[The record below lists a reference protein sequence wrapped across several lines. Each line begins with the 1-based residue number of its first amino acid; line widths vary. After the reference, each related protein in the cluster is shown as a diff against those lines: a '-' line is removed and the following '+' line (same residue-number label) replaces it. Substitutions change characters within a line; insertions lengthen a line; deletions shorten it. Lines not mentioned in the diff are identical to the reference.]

1 MCCSS
6 RVMQEIAVN
15 STFTP
20 LHSRQYLLL
29 LSFPF
34 SGVVQRIEK
43 RLISSTL
50 AKERKEMNN
59 TGKKGM
65 ERLRKEKCSI
75 LWNKE
80 GGLLLVVTLRHV
92 ASRCFV
98 MSHQADDEY
107 ASSLRHF
114 VLCCVVL
121 CCALLLCRSER
132 FPYRTTCARLKNH
145 HYVGKQC

>member
-6 RVMQEIAVN
+6 RVMREIAVN

-20 LHSRQYLLL
+20 LYSRQYLLL

-43 RLISSTL
+43 HLISSTL
-50 AKERKEMNN
+50 AKERKEMNK

-65 ERLRKEKCSI
+65 ERIRKEKCSL

-80 GGLLLVVTLRHV
+80 SGLLVVVTLRHV
-92 ASRCFV
+92 ASRCV
-98 MSHQADDEY
+98 RQMMSMLH
-107 ASSLRHF
+107 HC
-114 VLCCVVL
+114 VTLCCVAL
-121 CCALLLCRSER
+121 CCALLLCRSEH
-132 FPYRTTCARLKNH
+132 FPYRMTCARLKNH